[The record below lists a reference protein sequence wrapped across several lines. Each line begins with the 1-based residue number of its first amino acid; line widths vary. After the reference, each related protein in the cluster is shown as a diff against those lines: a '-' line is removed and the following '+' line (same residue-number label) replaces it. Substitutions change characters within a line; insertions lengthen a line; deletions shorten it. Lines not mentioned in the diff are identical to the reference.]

1 MELHVQKTKQNK
13 TRKCTVPTNKSPGP
27 DGFTGKFYRHIKKN
41 LNSSTLIFFQTIEEG
56 TLPKTFCEATIPL
69 TQNPRK
75 RYHQRRKLFTNT
87 FDKYRHKN
95 SQQNFSQPYPATYKK
110 DHTAWPNGILIPC
123 PQVWSRIHKSKS
135 ITHHIKKRKAKIH
148 MITSV
153 DAEKPF
159 DKVQHP
165 FMIKTF
171 TKAGIERTYLL
182 IIKPSYDKTT
192 ANTMPNTEKLK
203 AFTLKSGT

>member
-1 MELHVQKTKQNK
+1 MNIDTKILNK
-13 TRKCTVPTNKSPGP
+13 ILANQIQQHTN
-27 DGFTGKFYRHIKKN
+27 
-41 LNSSTLIFFQTIEEG
+41 
-56 TLPKTFCEATIPL
+56 
-69 TQNPRK
+69 
-75 RYHQRRKLFTNT
+75 
-87 FDKYRHKN
+87 
-95 SQQNFSQPYPATYKK
+95 K
-110 DHTAWPNGILIPC
+110 DHTAWPNGILIPS
-123 PQVWSRIHKSKS
+123 PQVWCRIHKSKS

-203 AFTLKSGT
+203 AFTLKSRTRWACPLTTFSQYDRGSPSHSNETNKRKKMYSTWKRRISIVTVCRWHDTICRIS